1 MWFRTS
7 LMHFAFLHSCNRTC
21 ECGVQPHFW
30 LQSTTRFSLMHA
42 QCYAGMPAQT
52 PEEEKHARFRQTYTV
67 LIAFLN
73 VILPPVITMGTDDAP
88 STDHEAALGKSS
100 PRSPYNNTLSPY
112 NNTLSPYNNTLSPR
126 SPYNNTL
133 SKHALHGMLMQVFWV
148 NLKHK
153 VC

>member
-1 MWFRTS
+1 
-7 LMHFAFLHSCNRTC
+7 
-21 ECGVQPHFW
+21 
-30 LQSTTRFSLMHA
+30 
-42 QCYAGMPAQT
+42 MPAQT

-100 PRSPYNNTLSPY
+100 PRSPYNNTLS
-112 NNTLSPYNNTLSPR
+112 
-126 SPYNNTL
+126 
-133 SKHALHGMLMQVFWV
+133 KHALHGMLMQVFWV